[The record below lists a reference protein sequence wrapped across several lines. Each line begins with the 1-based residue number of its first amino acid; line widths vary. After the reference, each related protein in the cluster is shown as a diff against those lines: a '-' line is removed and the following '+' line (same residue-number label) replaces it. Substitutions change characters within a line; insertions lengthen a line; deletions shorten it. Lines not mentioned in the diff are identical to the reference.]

1 MIFQRAGRQQD
12 TDEHT
17 HQPQESGHGQIQEQV
32 QSPTDTE
39 YQIHGDSGAI

>member
-1 MIFQRAGRQQD
+1 MD
-12 TDEHT
+12 THT
-17 HQPQESGHGQIQEQV
+17 SLKSLDRDTQESGHGQIQEQV